1 MKKHIFFSL
10 LILGFLPT
18 LFAQTPVIALRSHH
32 GLLTE
37 LDLDVID
44 KVGLSRRE
52 ALEFRR
58 KSDSLRQ
65 IVTYDT
71 LILFPEKKAIQVKS
85 TIHFDIVQFIELKNF
100 PAEKYHLYPNMS
112 QHDMYVKYQH
122 KYQQQQ
128 PTGHYVEVGELQ
140 AVKVQDTVSY
150 DRTKES
156 NQIIQEMAPPVKATA
171 PPTSKP
177 KKKKKVKEE
186 KASQD
191 VLPIIDSHKSTPPSA
206 ILPVGSSTL
215 WMAGLFLL
223 GVFAIGVIVWRGA
236 HKAWQSQISS

>member
-18 LFAQTPVIALRSHH
+18 ILAQTPVIALRSHH

-44 KVGLSRRE
+44 NVGLDPRT

-58 KSDSLRQ
+58 KADSLRK

-71 LILFPEKKAIQVKS
+71 LILFPERKAIQVKS
-85 TIHFDIVQFIELKNF
+85 TPHFDVVQFIEIENF
-100 PAEKYHLYPNMS
+100 PIEKFHLYPNMS
-112 QHDMYVKYQH
+112 QRDMYIKYQH
-122 KYQQQQ
+122 KYYQQQQ
-128 PTGHYVEVGELQ
+128 GQYVEVRELQ
-140 AVKVQDTVSY
+140 DVKVEDTVSY
-150 DRTKES
+150 DGIKES
-156 NQIIQEMAPPVKATA
+156 NQKIQEITPPVKATA

-177 KKKKKVKEE
+177 KKKKKVKDE

-191 VLPIIDSHKSTPPSA
+191 VLPITDPDKSTPPSA
-206 ILPVGSSTL
+206 IIPIENSTL
-215 WMAGLFLL
+215 WMTGLFLL
-223 GVFAIGVIVWRGA
+223 GVFAIGVIVWRSA
-236 HKAWQSQISS
+236 HKAWQSQIIS